1 MTARSSRY
9 QADPV
14 ATLIVKARIEALR
27 LRAVNMQMEWP
38 DSGTHMVPDV
48 IYYQKILDDTRIKHP
63 ARTLRAI
70 SLRVAQLAD
79 LQTVWAPDL
88 GDLAELESETSEWE
102 KLIATARERDS
113 WAGGS
118 SGAQL
123 AVPVSGRRSRAP
135 SKTPSQRSRGAFSG
149 FTDAPSY

>member
-1 MTARSSRY
+1 M
-9 QADPV
+9 
-14 ATLIVKARIEALR
+14 
-27 LRAVNMQMEWP
+27 RAVNMQKPWP
-38 DSGTHMVPDV
+38 VSGTHQVDDV
-48 IYYQKILDDTRIKHP
+48 VYYERILNDTRIKHP

-79 LQTVWAPDL
+79 LQTVWEPDL
-88 GDLAELESETSEWE
+88 RQLAELESETLDWE
-102 KLIATARERDS
+102 HLIAQARERDS

-123 AVPVSGRRSRAP
+123 AVPVPGRTSRAG
-135 SKTPSQRSRGAFSG
+135 SKSPSQRSRGAFSG